1 MAGVEIKID
10 VKDDKAQKKLRALL
24 RKTSDLSPVLD
35 TIGESLLNSTDDRF
49 KSQTSPE
56 GAKWAAHSPR
66 TIQARLARS
75 KSAPLTIL
83 RMRGHLVGSIAK
95 QVSGDT
101 LKVGTNKDH
110 GAIHQFGGKAGRGRK
125 VTIPARPYIGMSADD
140 WTEVNAILDDFLA
153 IE

>member
-1 MAGVEIKID
+1 MTGVEIRID
-10 VKDDKAQKKLRALL
+10 VQDDEAQKKLRALL
-24 RKTSDLSPVLD
+24 RKTSDLSPVLS
-35 TIGESLLNSTDDRF
+35 TIGESLLNSTKDRF

-75 KSAPLTIL
+75 KSPSLTIL
-83 RMRGHLVGSIAK
+83 RMRGHLIGSITK
-95 QVSGDT
+95 QVGGDT
-101 LKVGTNKDH
+101 LKVGTNKIY

-125 VTIPARPYIGMSADD
+125 VSIPVRPYIGMSADD
-140 WTEVNAILDDFLA
+140 WIEVNATLDDYLE